1 MNVIL
6 DISSTEV
13 SLLAYELATISEDAF
28 DQLDIIRNDHQLR
41 LLTLSSILNDNQS
54 LSYLPSVQVNKLNIR
69 LDESQNQIKHLI
81 FRQKHFQPDN
91 PQHITQLNQTKF
103 QLTNQLME
111 EKVRSKIALRYCNDW
126 KTNHILQWIQMLL
139 HIEGTYTRT
148 IHQYEIVLQHTELAH
163 QETIKTL
170 IRQNNELKLNSRK
183 WYDYYQNETYRFD
196 RELNQFRHEYHQLQR
211 QRQEMHDEYE
221 RMKIIVDEY
230 HQMKLDAKILFE
242 LQKQREEAIR
252 RIQAW
257 WRGTIVRHLRSK
269 RKKKR

>member
-1 MNVIL
+1 MNAVL
-6 DISSTEV
+6 DISATD
-13 SLLAYELATISEDAF
+13 YELATISVDAF
-28 DQLDIIRNDHQLR
+28 DQLNIIRNDHRLR
-41 LLTLSSILNDNQS
+41 VLTLSSILNNNQP
-54 LSYLPSVQVNKLNIR
+54 LSHLLSVQVNELNIR
-69 LDESQNQIKHLI
+69 LNDSQNKIKHLI

-91 PQHITQLNQTKF
+91 LQHINQLNHMKF

-139 HIEGTYTRT
+139 HIERTYTRT

-170 IRQNNELKLNSRK
+170 IKQNNELKLNSQK
-183 WYDYYQNETYRFD
+183 WYDYYQNETYRFE
-196 RELNQFRHEYHQLQR
+196 RELNQFRHEFHQLQR
-211 QRQEMHDEYE
+211 QRQDMYDEYE

-242 LQKQREEAIR
+242 LQKQKEEAIR